1 MKKVVILI
9 TGFIL
14 IFGISSCS
22 VSDETT
28 ITTIT
33 PQTATIP
40 SQFQGTWKI
49 KYQDSIDISDSGSF
63 LLFTANKA
71 TIEIKK
77 NNGAFSRSSTASYQ
91 VGTPEKIFMFPNTT
105 LEINSSTIYPGFTQF
120 VVRL

>member
-49 KYQDSIDISDSGSF
+49 KYQDNIDISDSGSF

-71 TIEIKK
+71 TIEIK
-77 NNGAFSRSSTASYQ
+77 
-91 VGTPEKIFMFPNTT
+91 
-105 LEINSSTIYPGFTQF
+105 
-120 VVRL
+120 